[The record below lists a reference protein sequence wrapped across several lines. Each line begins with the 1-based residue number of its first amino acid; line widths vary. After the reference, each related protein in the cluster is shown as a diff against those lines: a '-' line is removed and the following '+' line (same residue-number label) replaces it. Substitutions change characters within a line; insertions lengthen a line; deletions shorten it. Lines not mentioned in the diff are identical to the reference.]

1 MGQYRT
7 ALVGALLALVL
18 TAGPAGP
25 GWRSAAA
32 AGAEQAAESATDQ
45 VEAFL
50 AQLRR
55 LDPPGETAAG
65 AYLAGRFAARRYEYD
80 AAAGYFL
87 ATLSHDPDNTALIR
101 EAFTMALRGG
111 RLDDAAL
118 LAERVAT
125 AYPTN
130 RLAPLVLVVDAVRQ
144 EAFSLARE
152 RLAGLSHDGIGR
164 VASPLISAWVYQG
177 AGDHQRAMAALD
189 IVSADEGTASLAALH
204 RGLILDLSGDAEGA
218 ARAFQSAREDGLTL
232 RLALA
237 AGSLYQR
244 QGERDSAGDIY
255 EQFLLENPGSILL
268 GQAVAG
274 MADGARPEPLVQ
286 SPADGIAE
294 VLFQLA
300 SAVSGEADG
309 EATLLYGHISLAL
322 RPDFDL
328 MRLILGDVLLD
339 YGRSGVALDLL
350 SAMDLESPV
359 GWQGRLRSVDAL
371 SDLGQDDDAIEL
383 LEVLTDRRP
392 DLPEGWVRK
401 GDILRSV
408 RRFDEAVVAYDRG
421 YEQAPDRVQ
430 EDWSFYYRRGIA
442 LERSRI
448 WDRAEIDLTRA
459 IDLNPD
465 HAHLLNYL
473 GYSWVDRGEQLDEAE
488 ALILRAV
495 DLRPNDGYIVDS
507 LGWVYFR
514 TGRYEEA
521 VETLER
527 AIALRPDDAVI
538 NDHLGDAYWIVGRHR
553 EARFQWQRALR
564 TADEPDMVT
573 AIEDKLVNGLVEP
586 TATAAGPSAEA
597 DGE

>member
-1 MGQYRT
+1 MGIYRQGLFGVL
-7 ALVGALLALVL
+7 AAIVLLAG
-18 TAGPAGP
+18 APMRPAT
-25 GWRSAAA
+25 A
-32 AGAEQAAESATDQ
+32 AGVEHAVDSASDQ

-65 AYLAGRFAARRYEYD
+65 AYLAGRFAARRHDFET
-80 AAAGYFL
+80 ASGYFL
-87 ATLSHDPDNTALIR
+87 ATLAHDPDNATLVR

-118 LAERVAT
+118 LAEQVVA

-144 EAFSLARE
+144 DDFALASR
-152 RLAGLSHDGIGR
+152 RLADLSHDGIGR
-164 VASPLISAWVYQG
+164 IASPLVEAWVHHG
-177 AGDHQRAMAALD
+177 AGDNESALAAID
-189 IVSADEGTASLAALH
+189 AVAIDDGTASLAALH
-204 RGLILDLSGDAEGA
+204 RGLILDLAGDAEGA
-218 ARAFQSAREDGLTL
+218 ARAFQAAREDGLTL

-237 AGSLYQR
+237 AGSFYQR
-244 QGERDSAGDIY
+244 QGKTADASDVY
-255 EQFLLENPGSILL
+255 DQFLQENPGSTML
-268 GQAVAG
+268 GQVLAG
-274 MADGARPEPLVQ
+274 MDAGATPEPIVLT
-286 SPADGIAE
+286 PADGIAE

-309 EATLLYGHISLAL
+309 EATLLYGNISLAL

-328 MRLILGDVLLD
+328 MRLVLGDVMLD
-339 YGRSGVALDLL
+339 YGRSEMALELL
-350 SAMDLESPV
+350 SSMDLDSPV

-371 SDLGQDDDAIEL
+371 SDLNEDEIAIEL
-383 LEVLTDRRP
+383 LQALTARRP

-401 GDILRSV
+401 GDILRSM
-408 RRFDEAVVAYDRG
+408 RRFEEAVQAYDSG
-421 YEQAPDRVQ
+421 FELAPDRMQ

-442 LERSRI
+442 LERSRV
-448 WDRAEIDLTRA
+448 WDRAESDLTRA

-488 ALILRAV
+488 ALIRRAI
-495 DLRPNDGYIVDS
+495 DLRPNDGYIIDS

-514 TGRYEEA
+514 TGRYQRA
-521 VETLER
+521 VETLED
-527 AIALRPDDAVI
+527 AIVLRPDDAVI

-564 TADEPDMVT
+564 TADEPDMVED
-573 AIEDKLVNGLVEP
+573 IEDKLANGLTEP
-586 TATAAGPSAEA
+586 VNTVVGPSAGT
-597 DGE
+597 DDR